1 MKRILIFV
9 AIIASTLAIQAQNR
23 MDTINLGRAWTVNSK
38 NGGPVAVM
46 NTRSGYVQESDT
58 LELKWVQQL
67 KIIHKIGESF
77 RQAIIKSNIFQSA
90 FAAANLLGDPEFE
103 MWLGKPSTFDIV
115 FNPTETGIQ
124 LSGDVPESVSLVAS
138 NGIPSKTI
146 RKYAQSGDIINSF
159 NEGEFCISLWKS
171 NYLPIITLFGQNGS
185 LEISKKY
192 IVRNAILG
200 NDSSSVSSSRV
211 YTVKN
216 GGKLEI
222 EAMDDISTYAGFV
235 IEKGGEVILRCDRD
249 VNLNGVI
256 VKNGGKLTV
265 YARNVEMGKNFK
277 VDNGG
282 IFQIF

>member
-1 MKRILIFV
+1 M
-9 AIIASTLAIQAQNR
+9 
-23 MDTINLGRAWTVNSK
+23 
-38 NGGPVAVM
+38 
-46 NTRSGYVQESDT
+46 
-58 LELKWVQQL
+58 
-67 KIIHKIGESF
+67 
-77 RQAIIKSNIFQSA
+77 
-90 FAAANLLGDPEFE
+90 
-103 MWLGKPSTFDIV
+103 
-115 FNPTETGIQ
+115 
-124 LSGDVPESVSLVAS
+124 
-138 NGIPSKTI
+138 
-146 RKYAQSGDIINSF
+146 
-159 NEGEFCISLWKS
+159 
-171 NYLPIITLFGQNGS
+171 FGQNGS
-185 LEISKKY
+185 LEIPKKY

-200 NDSSSVSSSRV
+200 DDSSSVSSSRV
-211 YTVKN
+211 YAVKN